1 MAEDENV
8 VIKLIS
14 DKPSEVQTLASIAR
28 VKNDIRA
35 AFSSD
40 AATKFRSDVKN
51 INKEFDDLRK
61 SIGKAAD
68 EKKRLDSTNGGS
80 SGGADKASRI
90 TGAAGRALG
99 AVSPGAGSALR
110 DIQDIQEF
118 GKSLSDISK
127 VAVGAGVGIGAATLA
142 LSLLQ
147 AQAQKAKDAAAAELS
162 ARSEVI
168 GFIQT
173 ATQAEIKSK
182 IDELK
187 QKQAINAAIANDANS
202 VRDQLESQTNAIGKF
217 NAAIGTG
224 AGELTAA
231 REAADK
237 ANKALNDNSTALTL
251 LQQAADAGFASERDY
266 AEAIKKTNDERAKA
280 DILGAADEYNRQLK
294 LQQDQLLNS
303 SQLFSKVTS
312 AIQEQNAAQSA
323 LNQLQKGYLGGNADK
338 DKQILAY
345 QLQIG
350 RAGADI
356 TRYYD
361 LIAQRKPIE
370 DAIQNQKDL
379 AAAQASAQKDIEKVN
394 ADSQADL
401 AKKNEDIAAL
411 NNKLADSL
419 DNLKSSYA
427 QANLDAANENLQKQ
441 ADLIAKN
448 NQDKEDAETS
458 LNDDLLKI
466 KDDYGKRV
474 KEIEREY
481 SRTSADAI
489 QDRDAV
495 ALDAAE
501 RKRSDDLNGAKT
513 QKSDDERLRRAQYDQ
528 QLRDLRTNLIRQQT
542 ELQAAFI
549 RDGQQRAQKYQQD
562 QQALIQAN
570 QRDTAARNAEYNK
583 QLTELSKYLTARS
596 QTEQGYFGAIL
607 AYAKSVKDSI
617 TNMLG
622 GGVSSVVNGIVSGG
636 GTAPIISFAGG
647 GTLTKDGWVKGHKG
661 EVILNRR
668 QQAGVGAGFTFAP
681 QINGSNRAQVT
692 KEVMRQ
698 FNEFY
703 DGYEKG

>member
-14 DKPSEVQTLASIAR
+14 DKPSEAQTLASVLR
-28 VKNDIRA
+28 VKNSIRA
-35 AFSSD
+35 AFD
-40 AATKFRSDVKN
+40 NDFATKFRGSVKD
-51 INKEFDDLRK
+51 INKEFDALRT

-68 EKKRLDSTNGGS
+68 EKKRLDSSTS
-80 SGGADKASRI
+80 SGGGADKASRI

-147 AQAQKAKDAAAAELS
+147 AQAQKAKDAAAAELG

-173 ATQAEIKSK
+173 ATQAEINAK

-217 NAAIGTG
+217 NASIGTG
-224 AGELTAA
+224 EGELTAA

-280 DILGAADEYNRQLK
+280 SIAGAADEYNRQLK

-323 LNQLQKGYLGGNADK
+323 LNKLQEGYAGGNADT
-338 DKQILAY
+338 DKQITAY
-345 QLQIG
+345 QLQIA
-350 RAGADI
+350 RAGSDI

-370 DAIQNQKDL
+370 DAIENQKEL
-379 AAAQASAQKDIEKVN
+379 AAAQASAQKEIDKIS
-394 ADSQADL
+394 ADSQDAL
-401 AKKNEDIAAL
+401 AKKTEDVAAL
-411 NNKLADSL
+411 NNKLAESL
-419 DNLKSSYA
+419 GNLKASYG
-427 QANLDAANENLQKQ
+427 QAKLDAANENLQKQ

-448 NQDKEDAETS
+448 NQDKADAETS

-466 KDDYGKRV
+466 RDDYGRRV
-474 KEIEREY
+474 KEIEREFNR
-481 SRTSADAI
+481 SSADAI

-501 RKRSDDLNGAKT
+501 RKRSSDLDDAGT
-513 QKSDDERLRRAQYDQ
+513 QKREDENARRQQYAQ
-528 QLRDLRTNLIRQQT
+528 QLRDLQINLVRQQN
-542 ELQAAFI
+542 E
-549 RDGQQRAQKYQQD
+549 QRAAYERDNAQRYQKYLAD
-562 QQALIQAN
+562 QRQLAQAN
-570 QRDTAARNAEYNK
+570 QQDIAQRTAAYNK
-583 QLTELSKYLTARS
+583 QLSELSKYLTQRS

-617 TNMLG
+617 TNLLG
-622 GGVSSVVNGIVSGG
+622 GGVSSVANGIVSGSSS
-636 GTAPIISFAGG
+636 APIISFASG
-647 GTLTKDGWVKGHKG
+647 GTITKSGMVNVHKG

-668 QQAGVGAGFTFAP
+668 QQQQGGGVAVNVNGVGMNRHGILRLVEDKLNAEFDAAGF
-681 QINGSNRAQVT
+681 
-692 KEVMRQ
+692 
-698 FNEFY
+698 
-703 DGYEKG
+703 